1 MKNKQVKIE
10 EFSETTSHIKRGVLK
25 RDGTRVFTTIAKN
38 YTNKLNLD
46 LASAFD
52 YEWLRLKSKPET
64 NASTGHVRVVDLFSG
79 AGGFSIGIT
88 EACRALGLS
97 HQSVFA
103 NDIDE
108 KILDIYSLNFPEAK
122 CIATPIENILDR
134 NCGEPFSKIETQLQ
148 KDIGQIDILVG
159 GPPCQGHSDLNNHT
173 RREDPKNELYLK
185 MARFCELIRP
195 RHVIIENVPGVLH
208 DKKQVAQRTWAKL
221 KEMGYKV
228 DSGVINA
235 HEIGVAQNRKRSIT
249 IASLDVEVNIED
261 YRIDSN
267 INARDISWA
276 IRDLTKIKPKTILD
290 TPPTLSPENT
300 VRIDYLFDNNLFDLP
315 DSERPDCHR
324 LKKHTYKSVYGRL
337 NWELPSP
344 TLTTGFGVPG
354 RGRYIHPGSRRAIT
368 LHEGARIQYFPDF
381 FQFPVKSRT
390 LVQKVIG
397 NAIPSRLGYTLA
409 LHLLR

>member
-1 MKNKQVKIE
+1 M
-10 EFSETTSHIKRGVLK
+10 
-25 RDGTRVFTTIAKN
+25 
-38 YTNKLNLD
+38 
-46 LASAFD
+46 
-52 YEWLRLKSKPET
+52 
-64 NASTGHVRVVDLFSG
+64 
-79 AGGFSIGIT
+79 
-88 EACRALGLS
+88 
-97 HQSVFA
+97 
-103 NDIDE
+103 
-108 KILDIYSLNFPEAK
+108 
-122 CIATPIENILDR
+122 
-134 NCGEPFSKIETQLQ
+134 
-148 KDIGQIDILVG
+148 
-159 GPPCQGHSDLNNHT
+159 
-173 RREDPKNELYLK
+173 
-185 MARFCELIRP
+185 
-195 RHVIIENVPGVLH
+195 

-249 IASLDVEVNIED
+249 IASLEVEVNIED
-261 YRIDSN
+261 YRIESN
-267 INARDISWA
+267 LNTRDISWA
-276 IRDLTKIKPKTILD
+276 IGDLTKIKPETILD
-290 TPPTLSPENT
+290 TPPTLSPENK

-381 FQFPVKSRT
+381 FQFPLKSRT

-409 LHLLR
+409 LHLFR